1 MPIFTA
7 KTRDQDFQNKPPLPE
22 DDTKFAS
29 GKITF
34 FQYVTVAVFLFL
46 IAGFWRLQVQEV
58 VTYREAADR
67 NRIKSLPLPSPRG
80 KILDRDGR
88 VIVDNHSTFSAILSR
103 ANFNEDHLPAIA
115 EGLHMDMEE
124 MQSRLSRFKKQ
135 PSYQTV
141 FIKEGLTP
149 GEIQFVESHNDPD
162 TFPEL
167 ELIHSSKRMYPQN
180 GVAAHVIGYTGEM
193 SEAELNQPDF
203 AQYNQGDIVGKAG
216 IERYYNDVLMGQD
229 GVKSVT
235 VNNKGQIQETLSN
248 TQAIPGKTIQLT
260 LDLDIQIVA
269 EIVLGGRRGSVVV
282 MDPRNGEILAMVSSP
297 SYDSNKFAGRIGRA
311 DWAQIINNPDNPL
324 LNRAIQ
330 AQLSP
335 GSTFKPIV
343 AMAGLEAGVITENT
357 TFHCPGGAS
366 FYGHYYKCHL
376 RGGHGNVSL
385 RYALA
390 QSCDVY
396 FYNVGNLLGIDRL
409 AEYAELTGLG
419 RKTDVDLPSEK
430 AGILPSTKWK
440 GKQVRTKWFAGETI
454 SVAIGQGA
462 LTVTPL
468 QLAAAVGG
476 IAAGGLWPKPHLL
489 KDQAH
494 VEASRKADW
503 QPNHILRVVGGMY
516 SVVNDNFGTATAA
529 RLPGIEFCGKTG
541 TAQLASNE
549 YLAKHKE
556 IKDNAWFVGFAPRI
570 NPEIAVVAL
579 FEAGEHGKDA
589 SVIARNVAKAYFD
602 KKART
607 RRPPQVAYLPF
618 ARPFLAGAVE
628 N

>member
-7 KTRDQDFQNKPPLPE
+7 KTRDPHFDLQDKPPLR
-22 DDTKFAS
+22 DDDAKFAS
-29 GKITF
+29 NKITV
-34 FQYVTVAVFLFL
+34 FQYITVAIFLFL

-58 VTYREAADR
+58 TAYREAADR
-67 NRIKSLPLPSPRG
+67 NRIKSLPLPAPRG

-103 ANFNEDHLPAIA
+103 SNFKEEHLPSIA

-124 MQSRLSRFKKQ
+124 MESRLKRFKNQ

-149 GEIQFVESHNDPD
+149 GEIQFVESHNDQD

-167 ELIHSSKRMYPQN
+167 ELIHSSKRMYPQY
-180 GVAAHVIGYTGEM
+180 GVAAHVLGYTGEM
-193 SEAELNQPDF
+193 SEAELSTPDF
-203 AQYNQGDIVGKAG
+203 AQFNQGDVIGKAG
-216 IERYYNDVLMGQD
+216 IERYYNDILMGQD
-229 GVKSVT
+229 GVKSVI
-235 VNNKGQIQETLSN
+235 VDNKGQIQETLSN

-260 LDLDIQIVA
+260 LDLDIKIVA
-269 EIVLGGRRGSVVV
+269 ELVLGGRRGSVVV
-282 MDPRNGEILAMVSSP
+282 LDPRNGEILAMVSSP
-297 SYDSNKFAGRIGRA
+297 TYDPNKFAGRIRKA

-330 AQLSP
+330 AQLAP

-357 TFHCPGGAS
+357 TFFCPGSAT
-366 FYGHYYKCHL
+366 FYGHTYKCHS
-376 RGGHGNVSL
+376 RHGSVSL

-396 FYNVGNLLGIDRL
+396 FYNVGNLLGIDKL
-409 AEYAELTGLG
+409 AEYAGMTGLG
-419 RKTDVDLPSEK
+419 QKTNVDLPSEK
-430 AGILPSTKWK
+430 SGILPSTQWK
-440 GKQVRTKWFAGETI
+440 ARQVRTKWFGGETI

-462 LTVTPL
+462 LIVTPL

-476 IAAGGLWPKPHLL
+476 IAVGGIWPKPHLL

-494 VEASRKADW
+494 VDPSRKADW
-503 QPNHILRVVGGMY
+503 QPNHILNVVGGMY

-541 TAQLASNE
+541 TAQLASND

-556 IKDNAWFVGFAPRI
+556 IKDNAWFVGFAPRV
-570 NPEIAVVAL
+570 NPEIAIVAL

-618 ARPFLAGAVE
+618 SRRTVD